1 MTYNLTPLE
10 VCERLLGGIEA
21 VAAAGG
27 VTPKTPFGWRREAQY
42 RRAGDLPSTQIQ
54 RKILAFAKAN
64 DIPLTAEHLI
74 FGATVEEIGALL
86 SDMSCETAA

>member
-1 MTYNLTPLE
+1 MSTHLTPFE
-10 VCERLLGGIEA
+10 VCERLIGRPEVISQILGDH
-21 VAAAGG
+21 
-27 VTPKTPFGWRREAQY
+27 PKTAYGWRRASKN
-42 RRAGDLPSTQIQ
+42 RDAGDIGGPIKQ
-54 RKILAFAKAN
+54 RLLLSHARAN